1 MGYYYSYY
9 IGYMD
14 NDSRKIYPLGPYDC
28 FGKLRSVLSC
38 SSSYSSDLHEDF
50 IVMEK
55 EQISDPLRKEFEYED
70 WNGNKQI
77 SVKYLPLENLYNYEN
92 FNYMQS
98 GYCLIDE
105 VRAYEENKGY
115 FDGFSQVLSP
125 TVYSMKLKN
134 QICFGENKPKKDVEG
149 NEYIEPS
156 ASDYTF
162 YRWIDEQSRGW
173 EAFLIRNAASVFDDY
188 SICGKNKSIV
198 ILETEG

>member
-14 NDSRKIYPLGPYDC
+14 NESRKIFPLGPYNS
-28 FGKLRSVLSC
+28 FGKLVSVLSR

-50 IVMEK
+50 LNIEE
-55 EQISDPLRKEFEYED
+55 EQISDPLRKQFEYED
-70 WNGNKQI
+70 WKGNKQI
-77 SVKYLPLENLYNYEN
+77 NVRYLPLENLYNYEN
-92 FNYMQS
+92 YNYMQS

-105 VRAYEENKGY
+105 VRAYEENKDY

-125 TVYSMKLKN
+125 TVYAMKLKN

-173 EAFLIRNAASVFDDY
+173 EAFLIRNAASLFDDY
-188 SICGKNKSIV
+188 SIFGKNRSIV